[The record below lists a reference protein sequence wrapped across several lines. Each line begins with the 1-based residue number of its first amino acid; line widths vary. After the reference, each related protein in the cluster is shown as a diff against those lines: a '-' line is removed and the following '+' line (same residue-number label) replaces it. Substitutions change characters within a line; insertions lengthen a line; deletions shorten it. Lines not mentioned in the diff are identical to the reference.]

1 MSSKIFYEVITKDN
15 LLHMAQSISVAALK
29 KASCKNQRY
38 QNMYRRL
45 LDDIHTPSI
54 DRPLSDGYELV
65 QSVCCVLL
73 QHLGKKLD
81 DIVGVNKYKRPA
93 SVLKL
98 CYAAVNEITY
108 RYTRDAYLEDFIED
122 EAAISK
128 SVETDITDTEKEYE
142 KVDRIIERLN
152 LSEAEKDTLLLC
164 MHGYGAFAI
173 AKTLSVTHGTVWAR
187 RQRIMK
193 KYTAVMV

>member
-1 MSSKIFYEVITKDN
+1 MSSAIFYEVITKDN

-29 KASCKNQRY
+29 KASCKSQRY
-38 QNMYRRL
+38 QNMNRRL

-98 CYAAVNEITY
+98 CYSAVNEITY

-128 SVETDITDTEKEYE
+128 TVEMDITDTEKEYE
-142 KVDRIIERLN
+142 KVDKIIERLN
-152 LSEAEKDTLLLC
+152 LSEAEKDTLMLC
-164 MHGYGAFAI
+164 MHGYGAFAV
-173 AKTLSVTHGTVWAR
+173 AKTLSVTYGTVWAR

-193 KYTAVMV
+193 KYAAIIV

>member
-1 MSSKIFYEVITKDN
+1 
-15 LLHMAQSISVAALK
+15 MAQSISVAALK
-29 KASCKNQRY
+29 KASCKSQRY

-45 LDDIHTPSI
+45 LDDINTPSI

-98 CYAAVNEITY
+98 CYSAVNEITY

-122 EAAISK
+122 EAAISRPI
-128 SVETDITDTEKEYE
+128 ETEITDTEKEYE
-142 KVDRIIERLN
+142 KVDEIIERLN
-152 LSEAEKDTLLLC
+152 LSKAEKDTLMLC
-164 MHGYGAFAI
+164 MHGYGAFAV
-173 AKTLSVTHGTVWAR
+173 ARMLSVTHGTVWAR

-193 KYTAVMV
+193 KYGAIMV

>member
-38 QNMYRRL
+38 RNMYRRL

-98 CYAAVNEITY
+98 CYSAVNEITY
-108 RYTRDAYLEDFIED
+108 RYTRDAYLKDFIED
-122 EAAISK
+122 EAAISRTI
-128 SVETDITDTEKEYE
+128 ETDISDTEKEYE
-142 KVDRIIERLN
+142 KVDEIIERLN

-173 AKTLSVTHGTVWAR
+173 ARMLSVTHGTVWAR
-187 RQRIMK
+187 RKRIMK
-193 KYTAVMV
+193 KYAAIMG